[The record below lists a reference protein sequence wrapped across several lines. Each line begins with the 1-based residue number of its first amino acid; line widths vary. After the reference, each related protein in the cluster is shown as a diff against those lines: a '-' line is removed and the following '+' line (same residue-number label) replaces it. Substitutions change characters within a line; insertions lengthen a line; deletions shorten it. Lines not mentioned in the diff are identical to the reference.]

1 MHVSRFSRPALG
13 ALGSAV
19 VFALALTS
27 PGCGGASG
35 QSETV
40 VPKERPIVSAKDS
53 MADYLKSHTAQ
64 AHASRRAKK

>member
-19 VFALALTS
+19 VFALVLTS

-40 VPKERPIVSAKDS
+40 VPKERLTVSAKDS
-53 MADYLKSHTAQ
+53 MADYLKN
-64 AHASRRAKK
+64 HAPRSAKSSAKK